1 MPPGFKCLTAAVT
14 GALVLATASQPAQA
28 SADEALDRFAIAELM
43 DLYGVVHDFGTPEQ
57 YADLFTADGEI
68 AVSRG
73 GRAVIKGRDALMAQA
88 RRDHEKYVRPTGP
101 NGENEF
107 FMRHIVS
114 NKVVT
119 ITGDDTAEG
128 SCFVITLLNNGANG
142 PDMLSFGRYFD
153 TYAKNDGKWLI
164 TRREIVLDF
173 GNENLAI
180 RFGFRS

>member
-1 MPPGFKCLTAAVT
+1 MSAAS
-14 GALVLATASQPAQA
+14 LPAHA
-28 SADEALDRFAIAELM
+28 NSEEALDRFAITELM

-73 GRAVIKGRDALMAQA
+73 GRAIIKGRDALMEQA
-88 RRDHEKYVRPTGP
+88 RRDHERHVRPTGP

-114 NKVVT
+114 NKTVT
-119 ITGDDTAEG
+119 ITGDGTAEG
-128 SCFVITLLNNGANG
+128 SCFVITLVNDGDDG
-142 PDMLSFGRYFD
+142 PAMLCFGRYFD
-153 TYAKNDGKWLI
+153 TYAKQDGKWLI
-164 TRREIVLDF
+164 SRREIILDF
-173 GNENLAI
+173 GNEDLAV

>member
-1 MPPGFKCLTAAVT
+1 MSRGFKWLAV
-14 GALVLATASQPAQA
+14 ATAGILAMPAA
-28 SADEALDRFAIAELM
+28 SPPAHANNDEAVDRFAITEMM

-73 GRAVIKGRDALMAQA
+73 GQAVVKGRDALMEQA
-88 RRDHEKYVRPTGP
+88 RRDHEKYVRPTGR

-114 NKVVT
+114 NKTVT

-128 SCFVITLLNNGANG
+128 SCFVITLVNDGDNG
-142 PDMLSFGRYFD
+142 PAMLSFGRYFD
-153 TYAKNDGKWLI
+153 TYAKQDGKWLI
-164 TRREIVLDF
+164 ARREIVLDF
-173 GNENLAI
+173 GNEDLAV

>member
-1 MPPGFKCLTAAVT
+1 MSLSQKSLLAAAAGVL
-14 GALVLATASQPAQA
+14 ALATASQPVQA
-28 SADEALDRFAIAELM
+28 HPDEALDRFELTELM

-73 GRAVIKGRDALMAQA
+73 GQAVIKGRDALMAQA

-114 NKVVT
+114 NKTVT

-128 SCFVITLLNNGANG
+128 SCFVITLVNDGDNG
-142 PDMLSFGRYFD
+142 PAMLSFGRYFD
-153 TYAKNDGKWLI
+153 TYVKENDKWLI
-164 TRREIVLDF
+164 ARREIVLDF
-173 GNENLAI
+173 GNEDLAV